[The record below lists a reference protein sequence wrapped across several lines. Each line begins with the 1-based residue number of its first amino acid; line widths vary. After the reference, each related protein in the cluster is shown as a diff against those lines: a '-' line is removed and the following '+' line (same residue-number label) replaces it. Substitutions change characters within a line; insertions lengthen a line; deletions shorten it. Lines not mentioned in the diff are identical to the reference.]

1 VRIVVGTYCADAGNP
16 SSVTGEIA
24 DATARPKRDH
34 ASLQGPQSTGVRVSP
49 EAHRDADRAHLLDRL
64 QSLRTIVPVF
74 AQELASARRQAAQL
88 RMENGRLREQVR
100 QLQQKRT
107 SINRR
112 RGLGLSEDVLADM
125 TSIGVVS
132 SLDVADT
139 VAHSSEWV

>member
-1 VRIVVGTYCADAGNP
+1 
-16 SSVTGEIA
+16 
-24 DATARPKRDH
+24 
-34 ASLQGPQSTGVRVSP
+34 
-49 EAHRDADRAHLLDRL
+49 
-64 QSLRTIVPVF
+64 
-74 AQELASARRQAAQL
+74 
-88 RMENGRLREQVR
+88 MENGRLREQVR